1 MIGPRYSKELLSKLT
16 WTMRESVVE
25 IEDVQ
30 YVALWD
36 IDYQPTEGS
45 PRAPSQHYVP
55 THRDVILEHVLTGI
69 RVDGEITTCTHD
81 ILERLS
87 EKHVDSIVKQLED
100 ELNEY

>member
-1 MIGPRYSKELLSKLT
+1 MIGPRYSPALQNKLT

-25 IEDVQ
+25 VEGVQ

-36 IDYQPTEGS
+36 IDFQKQEGS
-45 PRAPSQHYVP
+45 PYYPSQHYVP
-55 THRDVILEHVLTGI
+55 EHRDVILEHVLTGI

-100 ELNEY
+100 ELNEI